1 MPSRF
6 EKLVAMLQMYT
17 HYIDIIKTPVVT
29 VNICISYGCLFDHMN
44 YKSRFGFL
52 FDPSPP
58 QIILGKR
65 LSTSSPRKEFSKFHT
80 VQN

>member
-17 HYIDIIKTPVVT
+17 HYIDIIKTPVFI
-29 VNICISYGCLFDHMN
+29 VNICISYGRLFDHMN

-52 FDPSPP
+52 FDARPP
-58 QIILGKR
+58 E
-65 LSTSSPRKEFSKFHT
+65 SS
-80 VQN
+80 